1 MSNKKW
7 FTWVLLLLSVSLAA
21 AAEDVAMRGCR
32 RGTPR
37 QHPSL
42 TRTTQQTR
50 QPGGDF
56 YQGERHQL
64 VVLAAFND
72 RSFKGDEAAT
82 LSLWNNIFNTP
93 GYQDKKF
100 QGSVHDYF
108 YDQSY
113 GKFDLTFDLHY
124 VQLADNCKK
133 YRSTQ
138 KDDENSQYLVQDVMD
153 QLEKLDIDWSLYDWN
168 GDGYVNQLIIL
179 FAGMSMHDG
188 GDDNSIWSHQW
199 WLSDHMKDRTS
210 EYCEPRTITNSH
222 DGHTYTVDCYCAL
235 AELSGRDDY
244 GSFGT
249 ICHEYTHCFGFPD
262 FYGNIATPRQW
273 DLMDFGNNNGDG
285 FRPCGYSAHERWL
298 MGWLSPEELSDAATI
313 NQMSALAEQPQAYLV
328 RNDAYA
334 KEYYIIENRQQRDWD
349 ASLPSSGIVIF
360 HVDYDPDVW
369 RSVTSSP
376 NCYSVNYASN
386 RNRYTIIPANNSLL
400 SILSRGWSY
409 PYGNNNQLTDTS
421 VPAAL
426 LIHENGEGTKLMG
439 KPITMMNV
447 TNGLASFQ
455 FMSDSVTLVSS
466 QQETAGE
473 GAVQVFDLSG
483 RPVSEPKPGQLCLV
497 RSAGG
502 IIRKQLLK
510 K

>member
-273 DLMDFGNNNGDG
+273 DLMDYGNNNGDG

-334 KEYYIIENRQQRDWD
+334 KEYYIIENRQQRGWD

-360 HVDYDPDVW
+360 HINYDEDTWTGKNGEIPN
-369 RSVTSSP
+369 TSKDENS
-376 NCYSVNYASN
+376 YY
-386 RNRYTIIPANNSLL
+386 IFPANNKFSYYNGLDWPYPQSTNDAL
-400 SILSRGWSY
+400 TNESAPASILHHK
-409 PYGNNNQLTDTS
+409 NTDGT
-421 VPAAL
+421 L
-426 LIHENGEGTKLMG
+426 LMS
-439 KPITMMNV
+439 KPITEMAV
-447 TNGLASFQ
+447 TNGLASFK
-455 FMSDSVTLVSS
+455 FMGGSTAIR
-466 QQETAGE
+466 ETQHQDQPTILYQYGPLRILRMPNGE
-473 GAVQVFDLSG
+473 
-483 RPVSEPKPGQLCLV
+483 
-497 RSAGG
+497 
-502 IIRKQLLK
+502 IRKVLIRN
-510 K
+510 